1 MFSVKW
7 MKNSA
12 HQLRKPN
19 LTAAMTH
26 KPDSPDLNVKLND
39 SLQESSRVLAK
50 NFTFHL
56 MKSIIKT

>member
-1 MFSVKW
+1 